1 MSLTQLIKKFS
12 SSNPINYKAIKSALY
27 SATGMASAQA
37 IRLLSNLILTRLLA
51 PEMFG
56 VMAIAYLFIFGA
68 KMFSDLGIE
77 LAIIQSK
84 DGDKEDFLNS
94 AWTLQIIRG
103 LAICLIICIASYPT
117 SVLYSQP
124 ELFNILLLISL
135 IPLLE
140 GFYSTSIALASKNL
154 KLGKATLISVFSQVI
169 GNSSMIIWAMISPT
183 IWALVFGGIIGT
195 LANLF
200 FSFVYLDSHVH
211 KIKLEKKYTKSI
223 ITYGKW
229 IFITSIITFL
239 SLQLDKILLG
249 KLVGMEMLGI
259 FTIAYT
265 IAQLPIV
272 LYNTISY
279 KVLLPLYS
287 NYQNITYEEMKAN
300 TYKMRLL
307 INYSLLPISL
317 TFMLYGDVIVNFLYD
332 ARYSN
337 AGWILQIISLGMAL
351 EMSVNAGPYL
361 QARAKNNIY
370 AYLNMV
376 RVILLFISILVG
388 YKYFSS
394 DGAIIGITISTV
406 IFLIIRAIVDNKYN
420 MFLWRIDITS
430 TTLICFIFYFTYY

>member
-1 MSLTQLIKKFS
+1 
-12 SSNPINYKAIKSALY
+12 
-27 SATGMASAQA
+27 
-37 IRLLSNLILTRLLA
+37 
-51 PEMFG
+51 
-56 VMAIAYLFIFGA
+56 
-68 KMFSDLGIE
+68 MFSDLGIE